1 MKVVIIEDEPLT
13 AKDLAACI
21 MAAEPT
27 AEVVAMLGS
36 VEEAVNFFKAHVAP
50 DLIFSDIQLGDGL
63 SFSIFAANAQTVP
76 VIFCTAYDA
85 YALDAFRAAGIDYIL
100 KPFDA
105 KSIGAALAKYKAF
118 QSRWAAPGGGEAG
131 ASAGDGV
138 QAGALAGDGVQAE
151 ALAGAGRPSYADLA
165 GLFGQEAARRSVLI
179 YYKEKIMPVAIADIA
194 LFHLQDEVVRLV
206 TFGKQQYV
214 VNKNLEELERLAGR
228 QFYRV
233 NRQGLVNREAIKD
246 VSQDG
251 TRSLVVNLL
260 VPFEEKLTVG
270 RVKASDFLSW
280 LAGEPRG

>member
-21 MAAEPT
+21 LAAEPA
-27 AEVVAMLGS
+27 AEVVATLGS
-36 VEEAVNFFKAHVAP
+36 VEEAIGFFKGHVSP

-76 VIFCTAYDA
+76 VIFCTAYDE

-100 KPFDA
+100 KPFTA

-118 QSRWAAPGGGEAG
+118 RER
-131 ASAGDGV
+131 V
-138 QAGALAGDGVQAE
+138 
-151 ALAGAGRPSYADLA
+151 RPPYADLA
-165 GLFGQEAARRSVLI
+165 GLFGQEAARRSILV

-194 LFHLQDEVVRLV
+194 LFHLRDEVVRLV
-206 TFGKQQYV
+206 TFGKQHYV
-214 VNKNLEELERLAGR
+214 VNKSLEELERVTGR

-233 NRQGLVNREAIKD
+233 NRQGLVNREAVRD

-251 TRSLVVNLL
+251 TRSLVVNLV

>member
-21 MAAEPT
+21 LAAEPA
-27 AEVVAMLGS
+27 AEVVATLGS
-36 VEEAVNFFKAHVAP
+36 VEEAIGFFKGHASP

-63 SFSIFAANAQTVP
+63 SFSIFAANTQTVP
-76 VIFCTAYDA
+76 VIFCTAYDE

-100 KPFDA
+100 KPFTA
-105 KSIGAALAKYKAF
+105 KSIGAALAKYKVF
-118 QSRWAAPGGGEAG
+118 RS
-131 ASAGDGV
+131 
-138 QAGALAGDGVQAE
+138 
-151 ALAGAGRPSYADLA
+151 GRLPYADLA
-165 GLFGQEAARRSVLI
+165 GLFGQEAARRSILV

-194 LFHLQDEVVRLV
+194 LFHLRDEVVRLV
-206 TFGKQQYV
+206 TFAKQQYV
-214 VNKNLEELERLAGR
+214 VNKNLEELERLTGR

-233 NRQGLVNREAIKD
+233 NRQGLVNRDAIRD

-251 TRSLVVNLL
+251 TRSLVLNLL

>member
-21 MAAEPT
+21 LAAEPG
-27 AEVVAMLGS
+27 AEIVATLDS
-36 VEEAVNFFKAHVAP
+36 VENAIRFFNGHAAP
-50 DLIFSDIQLGDGL
+50 DIIFSDIQLGDGL
-63 SFSIFAANAQTVP
+63 SFSIFAANVQTVP
-76 VIFCTAYDA
+76 VIFCTAYDE

-100 KPFDA
+100 KPFTA
-105 KSIGAALAKYKAF
+105 KTIEAALAKYKAF
-118 QSRWAAPGGGEAG
+118 RGRWAETAPSPGIGESA
-131 ASAGDGV
+131 AS
-138 QAGALAGDGVQAE
+138 
-151 ALAGAGRPSYADLA
+151 RPSYAELA
-165 GLFGQEAARRSVLI
+165 GLFGQEAARRSILV

-194 LFHLQDEVVRLV
+194 LFHLRDEVVRLI

-214 VNKNLEELERLAGR
+214 VNKNLEELERLTGR

-251 TRSLVVNLL
+251 TRSLVLNLL

-270 RVKASDFLSW
+270 RVKAADFLSW
-280 LAGEPRG
+280 LAGEHGR

>member
-21 MAAEPT
+21 LAAEPG
-27 AEVVAMLGS
+27 ADIVATLGS
-36 VEEAVNFFKAHVAP
+36 VEEAIRFFKGHAAP

-63 SFSIFAANAQTVP
+63 SFSIFAANAQPVP
-76 VIFCTAYDA
+76 VIFCTAYDE

-100 KPFDA
+100 KPFTA

-118 QSRWAAPGGGEAG
+118 RSRWAEPEP
-131 ASAGDGV
+131 V
-138 QAGALAGDGVQAE
+138 
-151 ALAGAGRPSYADLA
+151 SYTELA
-165 GLFGQEAARRSVLI
+165 GLFGQEAARRSILV

-194 LFHLQDEVVRLV
+194 LFHLRDEVVRLI

-214 VNKNLEELERLAGR
+214 VNKNLEELERLTGR

-233 NRQGLVNREAIKD
+233 NRQGLVNRDAIRD

-251 TRSLVVNLL
+251 TRSLVLNLL
-260 VPFEEKLTVG
+260 VPLEEKLTVG
-270 RVKASDFLSW
+270 RVKAGDFLAW
-280 LAGEPRG
+280 LAGEPGR

>member
-13 AKDLAACI
+13 ARDLAACI
-21 MAAEPT
+21 LAAEPD
-27 AEVVAMLGS
+27 AEIVATLGS
-36 VEEAVNFFKAHVAP
+36 VEEATGFFKGHASP

-76 VIFCTAYDA
+76 VIFCTAYDE

-100 KPFDA
+100 KPFTVQHIA
-105 KSIGAALAKYKAF
+105 AALAKYKALR
-118 QSRWAAPGGGEAG
+118 QG
-131 ASAGDGV
+131 
-138 QAGALAGDGVQAE
+138 
-151 ALAGAGRPSYADLA
+151 GRPPYADLA
-165 GLFGQEAARRSVLI
+165 GLFGQEAARRSVLV

-194 LFHLQDEVVRLV
+194 LFHLRDEVVRLV

-214 VNKNLEELERLAGR
+214 VNKNLEELERMAGR

-233 NRQGLVNREAIKD
+233 NRQGLVNREAIRD

-251 TRSLVVNLL
+251 TRTLVVNLV

-280 LAGEPRG
+280 LAGEPR

>member
-21 MAAEPT
+21 LAAEPG
-27 AEVVAMLGS
+27 ADIVVTLGS
-36 VEEAVNFFKAHVAP
+36 VEEAIRFFKEHAAP
-50 DLIFSDIQLGDGL
+50 DIIFSDIQLGDGL
-63 SFSIFAANAQTVP
+63 SFGIFAANAQPVP
-76 VIFCTAYDA
+76 VIFCTAYDE

-100 KPFDA
+100 KPFTA

-118 QSRWAAPGGGEAG
+118 RSRWAESTP
-131 ASAGDGV
+131 V
-138 QAGALAGDGVQAE
+138 
-151 ALAGAGRPSYADLA
+151 SYAELA
-165 GLFGQEAARRSVLI
+165 GLFGQEAARRSILV

-194 LFHLQDEVVRLV
+194 LFHLRDEVVRLV

-214 VNKNLEELERLAGR
+214 VNKNLEELERLTGR

-233 NRQGLVNREAIKD
+233 NRQGLVNREAIRD

-251 TRSLVVNLL
+251 TRSLVLNLL

-270 RVKASDFLSW
+270 RVKAGDFLAW
-280 LAGEPRG
+280 LAGEPGR

>member
-21 MAAEPT
+21 LAAEPG
-27 AEVVAMLGS
+27 AEIVATLGS
-36 VEEAVNFFKAHVAP
+36 VEEAIRFFKEHAAP
-50 DLIFSDIQLGDGL
+50 DIIFSDIQLGDGL
-63 SFSIFAANAQTVP
+63 SFSIFAANVQTVP
-76 VIFCTAYDA
+76 VIFCTAYDE

-100 KPFDA
+100 KPFTA
-105 KSIGAALAKYKAF
+105 KTIGAALAKYKAF
-118 QSRWAAPGGGEAG
+118 RSGWTETAA
-131 ASAGDGV
+131 
-138 QAGALAGDGVQAE
+138 
-151 ALAGAGRPSYADLA
+151 RPSYAELA
-165 GLFGQEAARRSVLI
+165 GLFGQEAARRSILV

-214 VNKNLEELERLAGR
+214 VNKNLEELERLTGR

-251 TRSLVVNLL
+251 TRSLVLNLL

-270 RVKASDFLSW
+270 RVKAGDFLAW
-280 LAGEPRG
+280 LAGEHGQ

>member
-21 MAAEPT
+21 LAAEPG
-27 AEVVAMLGS
+27 AEIVATLGS
-36 VEEAVNFFKAHVAP
+36 VEKAIRFFKEHAAP
-50 DLIFSDIQLGDGL
+50 DIIFSDIQLGDGL
-63 SFSIFAANAQTVP
+63 SFSIFAANVQTVP
-76 VIFCTAYDA
+76 VIFCTAYDE

-100 KPFDA
+100 KPFTA
-105 KSIGAALAKYKAF
+105 KTIGAALAKYKMF
-118 QSRWAAPGGGEAG
+118 RSGWTETAP
-131 ASAGDGV
+131 
-138 QAGALAGDGVQAE
+138 
-151 ALAGAGRPSYADLA
+151 RPSYAELA
-165 GLFGQEAARRSVLI
+165 GLFGQEAARRSILV

-214 VNKNLEELERLAGR
+214 VNKNLEELERLTGR

-251 TRSLVVNLL
+251 TRSLVLNLL

-270 RVKASDFLSW
+270 RVKAGDFLAW
-280 LAGEPRG
+280 LAGEHGQ

>member
-1 MKVVIIEDEPLT
+1 
-13 AKDLAACI
+13 
-21 MAAEPT
+21 
-27 AEVVAMLGS
+27 MLGS
-36 VEEAVNFFKAHVAP
+36 VEEAIGFFKGHASP

-63 SFSIFAANAQTVP
+63 SFSIFAANTQTVP
-76 VIFCTAYDA
+76 VIFCTAYDE

-100 KPFDA
+100 KPFTV

-118 QSRWAAPGGGEAG
+118 RSRWAGAASPGGG
-131 ASAGDGV
+131 
-138 QAGALAGDGVQAE
+138 QAE
-151 ALAGAGRPSYADLA
+151 ALPGGRQAGAAMSLDVRPLYADLA
-165 GLFGQEAARRSVLI
+165 GLFGQEAARRSILV

-194 LFHLQDEVVRLV
+194 LFHLRDEVVRLV

-214 VNKNLEELERLAGR
+214 VNKNLEELERVTGR

-233 NRQGLVNREAIKD
+233 NRQGLVNREAIRD

-251 TRSLVVNLL
+251 TRSLVVNVV

-280 LAGEPRG
+280 LAGEPPG

>member
-21 MAAEPT
+21 LAAEPA
-27 AEVVAMLGS
+27 AEVVATLSS
-36 VEEAVNFFKAHVAP
+36 VEEAIGFFKGHASP

-76 VIFCTAYDA
+76 VIFCTAYDE

-100 KPFDA
+100 KPFTT
-105 KSIGAALAKYKAF
+105 KSIGAALAKYKVF
-118 QSRWAAPGGGEAG
+118 RS
-131 ASAGDGV
+131 V
-138 QAGALAGDGVQAE
+138 
-151 ALAGAGRPSYADLA
+151 RPPYADLA
-165 GLFGQEAARRSVLI
+165 GLFGQEAARRSILV

-194 LFHLQDEVVRLV
+194 LFHLRDEVVRLV
-206 TFGKQQYV
+206 TFAKQQYV
-214 VNKNLEELERLAGR
+214 VNKNLEELERLTGR

-233 NRQGLVNREAIKD
+233 NRQGLVNREAIRD

-251 TRSLVVNLL
+251 TRSLVLNLL

-270 RVKASDFLSW
+270 RVKASDFLCW

>member
-21 MAAEPT
+21 LAAEPA
-27 AEVVAMLGS
+27 AEVVATLGS
-36 VEEAVNFFKAHVAP
+36 VEEAIGFFKWHPSP

-76 VIFCTAYDA
+76 VIFCTAYDE
-85 YALDAFRAAGIDYIL
+85 YALDAFKAAGIDYIL
-100 KPFDA
+100 KPFTA
-105 KSIGAALAKYKAF
+105 KSIGAALTKYKAF
-118 QSRWAAPGGGEAG
+118 RSRWAATAMPGGSG
-131 ASAGDGV
+131 
-138 QAGALAGDGVQAE
+138 QAE
-151 ALAGAGRPSYADLA
+151 ASGGGGQAAALDGGGLPPYADLA
-165 GLFGQEAARRSVLI
+165 GLFGQEAARRSILV

-194 LFHLQDEVVRLV
+194 LFHLRDEVVRLV

-214 VNKNLEELERLAGR
+214 VNKNLEELERLTGR

-233 NRQGLVNREAIKD
+233 NRQGLVNRDAIRD
-246 VSQDG
+246 VTQDG

-280 LAGEPRG
+280 LAGELRG

>member
-21 MAAEPT
+21 LAAEPG
-27 AEVVAMLGS
+27 AEIVATLGS
-36 VEEAVNFFKAHVAP
+36 VEEAIRFFKGHAAP
-50 DLIFSDIQLGDGL
+50 DIIFSDIQLGDGL

-76 VIFCTAYDA
+76 VIFCTAYDE

-100 KPFDA
+100 KPFTTQR
-105 KSIGAALAKYKAF
+105 IGAALAKYKAF
-118 QSRWAAPGGGEAG
+118 RSRWAEAAQGNSGGSS
-131 ASAGDGV
+131 ASAGNSGH
-138 QAGALAGDGVQAE
+138 AGGPV
-151 ALAGAGRPSYADLA
+151 SYAELA
-165 GLFGQEAARRSVLI
+165 GLFGQEAARRSILV

-194 LFHLQDEVVRLV
+194 LFHLRDEVVRLV

-214 VNKNLEELERLAGR
+214 VNKNLEELERLTGR

-233 NRQGLVNREAIKD
+233 NRQGLVNREAIRD

-251 TRSLVVNLL
+251 TRSLVLNLL

-270 RVKASDFLSW
+270 RVKAGDFLAW
-280 LAGEPRG
+280 LAGEPGR

>member
-21 MAAEPT
+21 LAAEPA
-27 AEVVAMLGS
+27 AEVVATLGS
-36 VEEAVNFFKAHVAP
+36 VEEAIGFFKGHAAL

-63 SFSIFAANAQTVP
+63 SFSIFAGNAQTVP
-76 VIFCTAYDA
+76 VIFCTAYDE
-85 YALDAFRAAGIDYIL
+85 YALEAFRAAGIDYIL
-100 KPFDA
+100 KPFTVQQ
-105 KSIGAALAKYKAF
+105 IGAALAKYKAF
-118 QSRWAAPGGGEAG
+118 RSRWAGTGSPGGSG
-131 ASAGDGV
+131 
-138 QAGALAGDGVQAE
+138 QAGALDG
-151 ALAGAGRPSYADLA
+151 GARPSYSDLA
-165 GLFGQEAARRSVLI
+165 GLFGQEAARRSILV

-194 LFHLQDEVVRLV
+194 LFHLRDEVVRLV

-233 NRQGLVNREAIKD
+233 NRQGLVNREAIRD

-251 TRSLVVNLL
+251 GRSLIVNLL

-280 LAGEPRG
+280 LAGEPGG

>member
-13 AKDLAACI
+13 ARDLAACI
-21 MAAEPT
+21 LAAEPT

-36 VEEAVNFFKAHVAP
+36 VEEATGFFKGHASP

-63 SFSIFAANAQTVP
+63 SFSIFAANALPVP
-76 VIFCTAYDA
+76 VIFCTAYDE

-100 KPFDA
+100 KPFTA

-118 QSRWAAPGGGEAG
+118 RSRWMEAASPGGGG
-131 ASAGDGV
+131 
-138 QAGALAGDGVQAE
+138 QAGALDG
-151 ALAGAGRPSYADLA
+151 GGRPPYADLA
-165 GLFGQEAARRSVLI
+165 GLFGQEVAWRSILV

-194 LFHLQDEVVRLV
+194 LFHLRDEVVRLM
-206 TFGKQQYV
+206 TFSKQQYV
-214 VNKNLEELERLAGR
+214 VSKNLEELERVTGR

-233 NRQGLVNREAIKD
+233 NRQSLVNREAIRD

-251 TRSLVVNLL
+251 TRSLVVNLIL
-260 VPFEEKLTVG
+260 PFEEKLTVG

-280 LAGEPRG
+280 LAGEPGG